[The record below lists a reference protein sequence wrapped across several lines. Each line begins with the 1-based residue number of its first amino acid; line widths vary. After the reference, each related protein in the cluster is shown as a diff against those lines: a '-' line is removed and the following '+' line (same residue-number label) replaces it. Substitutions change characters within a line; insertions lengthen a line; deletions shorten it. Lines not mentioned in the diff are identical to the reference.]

1 MLLELEL
8 EGVAQQLAHMLL
20 VAPGERAAGASGG
33 GGRNGRIIPNI

>member
-8 EGVAQQLAHMLL
+8 EAVAEQLADVIPLPQANGL
-20 VAPGERAAGASGG
+20 PAPSGG